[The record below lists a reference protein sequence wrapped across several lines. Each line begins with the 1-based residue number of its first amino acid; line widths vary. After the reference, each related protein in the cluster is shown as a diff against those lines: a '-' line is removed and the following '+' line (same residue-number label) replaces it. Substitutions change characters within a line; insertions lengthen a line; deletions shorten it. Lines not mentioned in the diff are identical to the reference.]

1 MADRIGLRIIGL
13 ALSAVTAAVMLAAAT
28 TLSTYGG

>member
-13 ALSAVTAAVMLAAAT
+13 ALSVVTAAVMLAAAT